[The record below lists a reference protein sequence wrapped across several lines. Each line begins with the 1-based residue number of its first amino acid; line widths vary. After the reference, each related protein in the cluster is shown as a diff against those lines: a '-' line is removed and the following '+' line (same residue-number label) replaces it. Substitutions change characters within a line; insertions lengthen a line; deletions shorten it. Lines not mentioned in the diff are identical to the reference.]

1 MKSRLALVAAAT
13 ATVSLGLLVAP
24 ASAQT
29 PAKAS
34 AAFEC
39 QPGIACFYETT
50 AFSGNSVLYSDPS
63 PSCTVLPFAPGSL
76 FNWSDKDIYL
86 YTTSNCTG
94 TASLELT
101 NNFHSYPA
109 RTFLSFQAS

>member
-1 MKSRLALVAAAT
+1 MKSRLAPAAAAT
-13 ATVSLGLLVAP
+13 AIVSLGLVAS

-29 PAKAS
+29 PAKTS

-39 QPGIACFYETT
+39 RPGIACFYETT
-50 AFSGNSVLYSDPS
+50 AFSGNSVQYSDPS
-63 PSCTVLPFAPGSL
+63 PGCTLLPFAPGSL
-76 FNWSDKDIYL
+76 FNWGDKDIYL

-94 TASLELT
+94 TASLEPA

-109 RTFLSFQAS
+109 RTFPSFQAS